1 MKKRYVVLDIG
12 AKEYLDNE
20 KRLYRHMKKQ
30 GWTEREL
37 VSEFL
42 LEFVAV
48 FIDAT
53 TMHRYKVKR
62 AIEFN
67 NGREAFYNAMFIY
80 DIVTGRL
87 NVRYIT
93 IFEVN

>member
-1 MKKRYVVLDIG
+1 MRKRTIVLDIG
-12 AKEYLDNE
+12 AREYLDNE

-37 VSEFL
+37 VSEFV

-48 FIDAT
+48 FIDVN

-62 AIEFN
+62 AIEYN
-67 NGREAFYNAMFIY
+67 NGREFYHNAMLIY
-80 DIVTGRL
+80 DIVTNKL
-87 NVRYIT
+87 NVRYET
-93 IFEVN
+93 IFGGI